1 MFKIVLQ
8 IPETD
13 PRFETLQDIDWVG
26 EEGPTGPHIKAS
38 IGKDAETDEPAIFL
52 RAKAHTWEEVI
63 NLIKQTGVEWTET
76 STLISMDTFTKR

>member
-8 IPETD
+8 IPKTD
-13 PRFETLQDIDWVG
+13 FRFGLLEDVYWVG
-26 EEGPTGPHIKAS
+26 EEGPAGPHIKAS
-38 IGKDAETDEPAIFL
+38 IGKDAETDEPALFL

-76 STLISMDTFTKR
+76 STPINMDTFTKR